1 MSKQTKIQSRKLT
14 NTSAANASSASDSP
28 LQDDGPLPIV
38 DTTILIREVTQSF
51 TNAMDEKLSKFSKT
65 LEKISSTL
73 ESQSKRITA
82 AEQRVSDVEDTV
94 AGLEL
99 RVAEAE
105 KKIKIMADS
114 MDDMEN
120 RSRRDNIRILNLEEG
135 TEGKR
140 PIQFFESWLPTV
152 LGLEGS
158 PGTKSRIKIDRAH
171 RRLGPRGARPH
182 PVIIKLHNSRDKPRI
197 MAALR
202 AKPNLEYEGKK
213 ILIHQDLST
222 AVRERRRAFNSV
234 CQALIDKGI
243 RFSMRFPATL
253 TVNHN
258 STEHKFETRRGAENV
273 LNTLE

>member
-1 MSKQTKIQSRKLT
+1 M
-14 NTSAANASSASDSP
+14 
-28 LQDDGPLPIV
+28 
-38 DTTILIREVTQSF
+38 
-51 TNAMDEKLSKFSKT
+51 
-65 LEKISSTL
+65 
-73 ESQSKRITA
+73 
-82 AEQRVSDVEDTV
+82 EDTV

-171 RRLGPRGARPH
+171 RSLGPRGARPR

-213 ILIHQDLST
+213 IFIHQDLSN

-258 STEHKFETRRGAENV
+258 GTEHKFETRRVAESF